1 MVVTPC
7 RLGLTRRHCA
17 ATRVS
22 DITRATRPSARRP
35 TPLSFRAVA
44 IPTRRGTSVGSPT
57 TKGRWHGS
65 SIRDRLHLRS
75 RAGRA
80 RDHRKAGAVPRPA
93 HEGRQGHNYERRA
106 VGQAFPRVLHQ
117 EKGLGLLRGRAI
129 RDRGSAAARV
139 RARREARRKRVAVP
153 GGRVRRPAREARGRA
168 RGHRRRCRRRD
179 RGGRS
184 MRRPAKTCPVCESGV
199 RVLDY
204 KDDRTLG
211 RFLTERGKIRSEE
224 RRVGEEG
231 RSRWWPYHLKKKK
244 KNVADVFGGK
254 KNGIESFIS
263 DVKLCSVCREL
274 WEYVSEVL

>member
-7 RLGLTRRHCA
+7 RRGLKSSRCA
-17 ATRVS
+17 TAYVS
-22 DITRATRPSARRP
+22 DITRTTRPSP
-35 TPLSFRAVA
+35 PCTLVLSFRPVA
-44 IPTRRGTSVGSPT
+44 IPTRRGTCVGSPT
-57 TKGRWHGS
+57 TKGRWYAS
-65 SIRDRLHLRS
+65 SLRDRLHLRS

-80 RDHRKAGAVPRPA
+80 RDQRKAGAVPRPA
-93 HEGRQGHNYERRA
+93 HERRQGRDYQRRA
-106 VGQAFPRVLHQ
+106 LGQAFPRVLHQ

-139 RARREARRKRVAVP
+139 RACREARRKRVAVP

-204 KDDRTLG
+204 KDDRMLG
-211 RFLTERGKIRSEE
+211 RFLTERGKILP
-224 RRVGEEG
+224 
-231 RSRWWPYHLKKKK
+231 SRLSGMCARHQRQLATAIKRARQLALLPYIKGY
-244 KNVADVFGGK
+244 AG
-254 KNGIESFIS
+254 
-263 DVKLCSVCREL
+263 
-274 WEYVSEVL
+274 